1 MSNQYQQHFAA
12 FESEGETQIRI
23 RLAAGEFGVKDILF
37 GAALEW
43 LRLKDEERNEARH
56 SSTSRRARRAEIIA
70 IVAVIIAAASII
82 KDIIIFV
89 LK

>member
-43 LRLKDEERNEARH
+43 LRLKDEERNEARPLIH
-56 SSTSRRARRAEIIA
+56 FSTCATGGNYRDCRSNHRCR
-70 IVAVIIAAASII
+70 VYY
-82 KDIIIFV
+82 
-89 LK
+89 